1 MTMHSVVLRC
11 AMAAALLPAAGW
23 MQAQTTPLPP
33 GTSAPAAKGP
43 ASATTYLSEAENA
56 IGRQQYDQ
64 AVSLLNQ
71 AAAIEPADSLESARI
86 YFDRGYVEQ
95 AQHQPGAAEAN
106 YSKAETIDPKQFEAH
121 AALGHLLASQQK
133 WPEARH
139 ELETAVTLQP
149 ASGDARREVASAART
164 LARVDA
170 EMHDDAAASDALLG
184 ALKLTPEQTDDTLF
198 AAQLAENVG
207 DYAGAGKEYQKVLAK
222 DATSIPATEGLARA
236 LIHERKFADAER
248 ALHPALSQEPND
260 PTLLAL
266 SVTALAGQGNT
277 QAAVSQLEALHRQN
291 PDQPAVTR
299 MLADLYSSAGEPDK
313 AAPLYQ
319 QLLVNDG
326 NNSGLLTATAENLMH
341 QKQWAQ
347 AVETFQR
354 SLQIQPAQED
364 AWSGLAFAAWRDGQ
378 YPLAL
383 TALDHRAQMLSE
395 NPATLFLRAT
405 ALDHLHRT
413 KQAILYYQKFLNAA
427 HDQFPDEEQET
438 RQRLKALDRSH

>member
-1 MTMHSVVLRC
+1 MRSVVFRC
-11 AMAAALLPAAGW
+11 VIAAAFFPAVPW
-23 MQAQTTPLPP
+23 MQAQMTPLPP
-33 GTSAPAAKGP
+33 GTSAPTANAP

-56 IGRQQYDQ
+56 IGRRDYDH

-86 YFDRGYVEQ
+86 YYDRGYIEQ

-106 YSKAETIDPKQFEAH
+106 YRKAESIDPKQFESH

-133 WPEARH
+133 WAEARH
-139 ELETAVTLQP
+139 ELETAITLQP

-170 EMHDDAAASDALLG
+170 EMHDDAAASDALLV
-184 ALKLTPEQTDDTLF
+184 ALKLTPEQSDDTLF

-207 DYAGAGKEYQKVLAK
+207 NYDGAGKEYQKILAE
-222 DATSIPATEGLARA
+222 DPTSIAATEGLARA
-236 LIHERKFADAER
+236 LIHEGKFADAET
-248 ALHPALSQEPND
+248 ALHPALVQEPND

-277 QAAVSQLEALHRQN
+277 LAAVSQLEALHQQN

-299 MLADLYSSAGEPDK
+299 MLADLYSSAGQPDK

-326 NNSGLLTATAENLMH
+326 NNPELLTAAAQNLVR
-341 QKQWAQ
+341 QQQWSQ
-347 AVETFQR
+347 AVETFQK
-354 SLQIQPAQED
+354 SLQIRPTQED

-378 YPLAL
+378 YPLVL
-383 TALDHRAQMLSE
+383 TALDHRSQTLSE
-395 NPATLFLRAT
+395 SPATLFLRAT
-405 ALDHLHRT
+405 ALDHLHQT
-413 KQAILYYQKFLNAA
+413 KQAVQYYRKFLSVA

-438 RQRLKALDRSH
+438 RQRLKTLEK